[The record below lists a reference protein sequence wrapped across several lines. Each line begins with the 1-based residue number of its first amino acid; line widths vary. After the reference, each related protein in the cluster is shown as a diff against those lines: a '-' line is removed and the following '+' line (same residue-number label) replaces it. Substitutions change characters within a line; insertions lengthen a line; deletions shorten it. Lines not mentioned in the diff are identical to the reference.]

1 MHVFFSVWVFFHDH
15 SRITGLQGKGEVIS
29 LTPLCDFHP
38 LHRHLDISRA
48 ITTESSR
55 LHIGS
60 SRTRFISTVGLFLE
74 FVAGLQLP
82 FSWHFLI
89 FLKTPSACCCWKK
102 YFEIIFILIFK
113 HTVPSNLSIFSGE
126 YKARSLFTE

>member
-29 LTPLCDFHP
+29 LTPLYDFHP
-38 LHRHLDISRA
+38 LHRHLDITRA
-48 ITTESSR
+48 ITTESSH

-60 SRTRFISTVGLFLE
+60 SRTRFISTVGLFLQ

-102 YFEIIFILIFK
+102 YFEIIFILISK

-126 YKARSLFTE
+126 CRARSLFTA

>member
-1 MHVFFSVWVFFHDH
+1 MHVFFFCLGFL
-15 SRITGLQGKGEVIS
+15 SRPFKNHRTAKERRGHS
-29 LTPLCDFHP
+29 LTPLYDFHP
-38 LHRHLDISRA
+38 LHKHLDISRA

-60 SRTRFISTVGLFLE
+60 SRTRFISTVGLFLQ

-102 YFEIIFILIFK
+102 YFEIIFILISK

-126 YKARSLFTE
+126 CRARSLFTA